1 MVKRRQLNVFTLSFL
16 DVMAGG
22 FGAVVIIFL
31 IINHATEDEAEATNR
46 ELLSESRL
54 LDYKQR
60 TGEENLASIRELV
73 GSLRIRVADARE
85 RVVKV
90 VEDID
95 DRKTDLDELE
105 KLALAQKNSLEE
117 LRSDVETR
125 EDELQKL
132 SRAEDTRG
140 TATIEIVG
148 EGDRQYLTGLFM
160 GGNHILIALD
170 MSASMLDETIVN
182 ILRRRNMSL
191 ERQLAAPKWQRAV
204 KTVTWLTAN
213 IPLDSSFQIVLFSEQ
228 AEFLID
234 DGSWQLASNADAIAD
249 ALVDLGGRVPK
260 GGTNLQLLFKTIAQM
275 RPIPDNLFLIVD
287 GLPTLEERESRRTR
301 VTGRQ
306 RIGIFRRSVAHLPA
320 GIPVNV
326 IMFPLEGDP
335 YAAASYWNLSH
346 ITAGTF
352 MAPSADW
359 P

>member
-1 MVKRRQLNVFTLSFL
+1 MAKRRQLNVFTLSFL

-31 IINHATEDEAEATNR
+31 IINHATEDAAEATNR

-54 LDYKQR
+54 LDYKQK
-60 TGEENLASIRELV
+60 TGEEDLASIRELV
-73 GSLRIRVADARE
+73 GTLRLRIADARE
-85 RVVKV
+85 RIVKV
-90 VEDID
+90 EEDID
-95 DRKTDLDELE
+95 DRKVDLDELE
-105 KLALAQKNSLEE
+105 KLALAQEETIEE

-125 EDELQKL
+125 EETLSEL
-132 SRAEDTRG
+132 SRVEETKGA
-140 TATIEIVG
+140 ATIEIVG

-160 GGNHILIALD
+160 GGNNILVALD
-170 MSASMLDETIVN
+170 VSASMLDESIVN
-182 ILRRRNMSL
+182 ILRRRNMSRD
-191 ERQLAAPKWQRAV
+191 RQLASPKWQRAV
-204 KTVTWLTAN
+204 STVEWLVAN
-213 IPLDSSFQIVLFSEQ
+213 IPLDSDFQIILFSTD
-228 AEFLID
+228 AKFLIE
-234 DGSWQLASNADAIAD
+234 DGSWQDASDADVIMT
-249 ALVDLGGRVPK
+249 ALGDLRDVVPE
-260 GGTNLQLLFKTIAQM
+260 GGTNLETLFKTVATL

-287 GLPTLEERESRRTR
+287 GLPTVEERASRRLR

-306 RIGIFRRSVAHLPA
+306 RLRMFRDSVAHLPA

>member
-125 EDELQKL
+125 EDELEKL

-204 KTVTWLTAN
+204 KTVNWLTAN

-249 ALVDLGGRVPK
+249 ALVDLGRRVPK
-260 GGTNLQLLFKTIAQM
+260 GGTNLQVLFKTIAQM

-287 GLPTLEERESRRTR
+287 GLPTLEERDSRRTR

>member
-1 MVKRRQLNVFTLSFL
+1 MAKRRQLNVFTLSFL

-31 IINHATEDEAEATNR
+31 IINHATEDEAQATNR

-60 TGEENLASIRELV
+60 IGEENLASIRELV
-73 GSLRIRVADARE
+73 GSLRIRIADAQE
-85 RVVKV
+85 RIVKME
-90 VEDID
+90 EDID
-95 DRKTDLDELE
+95 DRKTDLDEQE
-105 KLALAQKNSLEE
+105 KLALAQTESLEE
-117 LRSDVETR
+117 LRSDVESR
-125 EDELQKL
+125 EDELEKL

-140 TATIEIVG
+140 AATIEIVG

-170 MSASMLDETIVN
+170 SSASMLDETIVN
-182 ILRRRNMSL
+182 ILRRRNMPY

-213 IPLDSSFQIVLFSEQ
+213 IPLDSHFQIILFGEQ
-228 AEFLID
+228 AEYLID
-234 DGSWQLASNADAIAD
+234 DGSWQLASNADSIAD
-249 ALVDLGGRVPK
+249 ALVRLGERVPE
-260 GGTNLQLLFKTIAQM
+260 GGTNLETLFKTIAQM
-275 RPIPDNLFLIVD
+275 RPVPDNLFLIVD
-287 GLPTLEERESRRTR
+287 GLPTIEERDSRRTR

-306 RIGIFRRSVAHLPA
+306 RIGMFRRSVAFLPA

-352 MAPSADW
+352 LAPSADW